1 MIGKKNLTIDANFP
15 EMYQKLIFVLSLVI
29 LGFLIPLIVYY
40 AAFHSKMKQTED
52 EIGNFRKQKYEVQVK

>member
-1 MIGKKNLTIDANFP
+1 
-15 EMYQKLIFVLSLVI
+15 MYQKLIFVLSLVI